1 MERHRDALYDR
12 LIFRQNVLHLAPM
25 YNQRNALL
33 LLCAG
38 IASLQMAWAQRYQ
51 YTVDLTRLEDD
62 RFNVTLITPEI
73 TESTVVFALPKII
86 PGTYA
91 ISDYGAFAT
100 HVVAVD
106 RKGRR
111 LPVKQLN
118 TNQWEIG
125 KAKKLYKIS
134 YEVEDIFDTDKEHH
148 IYPMAATNIED
159 KNVVVHTPGIFG
171 YMEGHNKLPIELTF
185 EKPSGFYGSSAKLPV
200 ESTATRDVFHMES
213 LDDLYDT
220 PIMYGIPD
228 TTTVQV
234 GNCEVL
240 VSVYSPN
247 KLIQSREIANW
258 LTSLLHGARKYLG
271 GKLPAD
277 RYAFLY
283 YFKDMKIKQSFPLG
297 LGGALEHTMS
307 SFYYIPEMPSDV
319 LKNMIVD
326 VSSHE
331 FFHIITPLTIASRE
345 VKEFNYDT
353 AVLSKHLWLYEGT
366 TEYTAHHVQVQS
378 GINTPEQFLDK
389 LAAKIADSRA
399 NYDDSLAFTQL
410 SKYAAST
417 YADQYGNVYQKG
429 ALIGACLDIYL
440 LHLSEGGYGL
450 KDLTH
455 DLGVRYGKDRFF
467 EDEELFDEIAKL
479 SYGEARDFLV
489 KYTQGNTPI
498 PYEDYF
504 DLVGIRYHPDDA
516 KKLVIDD
523 SASPQA
529 KRLRAIWLTGSEP
542 CN

>member
-1 MERHRDALYDR
+1 
-12 LIFRQNVLHLAPM
+12 M
-25 YNQRNALL
+25 YNRKNLFL
-33 LLCAG
+33 LLCLWG
-38 IASLQMAWAQRYQ
+38 ISVSASWAQRYQ
-51 YTVDLTRLEDD
+51 YTVDLTQLQDD
-62 RFNVTLITPEI
+62 KFKVSLLAPKVTERNVI
-73 TESTVVFALPKII
+73 FALPKII

-91 ISDYGAFAT
+91 ISDYGAFTSNLVAT
-100 HVVAVD
+100 D

-134 YEVEDIFDTDKEHH
+134 YEVEDIFDTGKEHN

-159 KNVVVHTPGIFG
+159 KNIVVHTPGIFG
-171 YMEGHNKLPIELTF
+171 YVEGQNKLPIELTF
-185 EKPSGFYGSSAKLPV
+185 EKPTGFYGSSAKLPV

-220 PIMYGIPD
+220 PIMYGVPD

-258 LTSLLHGARKYLG
+258 LTDLLQGAKKYLG

-283 YFKDMKIKQSFPLG
+283 YFKDMGIKQSFPLG
-297 LGGALEHTMS
+297 LAGALEHTTS

-366 TEYTAHHVQVQS
+366 TEYTAHHVQVQN

-389 LAAKIADSRA
+389 LAEKIADSRE
-399 NYDDSLAFTQL
+399 NYNDTLAFTQL

-417 YADQYGNVYQKG
+417 YADEYGNVYQKG
-429 ALIGACLDIYL
+429 ALIGACLDMYL
-440 LHLSEGGYGL
+440 LHLSDGGYGL
-450 KDLTH
+450 RNLTH
-455 DLGVRYGKDRFF
+455 DLGIRYGKERFF
-467 EDEELFDEIAKL
+467 EDDELFDEIAKL
-479 SYGEARDFLV
+479 SFPEAKEFLV
-489 KYTQGNTPI
+489 TYTQGNRPI
-498 PYEDYF
+498 PYEYYF
-504 DLVGIRYHPDDA
+504 SLVGVRYQPDGEKKLVMDESASDQA
-516 KKLVIDD
+516 KKLR
-523 SASPQA
+523 S
-529 KRLRAIWLTGSEP
+529 IWLTGTTP
-542 CN
+542 CE

>member
-1 MERHRDALYDR
+1 
-12 LIFRQNVLHLAPM
+12 M
-25 YNQRNALL
+25 YKIKNALL
-33 LLCAG
+33 LLCALV
-38 IASLQMAWAQRYQ
+38 ASIQVLWAQRYQ
-51 YTVDLTRLEDD
+51 YTVDLTNLQDD
-62 RFNVTLITPEI
+62 KFKVTLLAPQVSEK
-73 TESTVVFALPKII
+73 TVVFALPKII

-91 ISDYGAFAT
+91 VSDYGAFTSNVIAE
-100 HVVAVD
+100 D
-106 RKGRR
+106 SKGRR

-125 KAKKLYKIS
+125 NAKKLYRIT
-134 YEVEDIFDTDKEHH
+134 YEVEDIFDTDKEHK
-148 IYPMAATNIED
+148 IYPMAATNIEE

-171 YMEGHNKLPIELTF
+171 YVEGQNKLPIELTF
-185 EKPSGFYGSSAKLPV
+185 EKPADFYGSSAKLPV

-220 PIMYGIPD
+220 PIMYGVPD
-228 TTTVQV
+228 TTTVKV

-247 KLIQSREIANW
+247 KTITSGEIADW
-258 LTSLLHGARKYLG
+258 LNGLLQGARKYLG

-283 YFKDMKIKQSFPLG
+283 YFKDMQIQQSFQLG
-297 LGGALEHTMS
+297 MAGALEHTTS
-307 SFYYIPEMPSDV
+307 SFYYIPELPANV
-319 LKNMIVD
+319 LKSMLVD

-353 AVLSKHLWLYEGT
+353 PVLSKHLWLYEGT

-378 GINTPEQFLDK
+378 GINTAEQFLDK
-389 LAAKIADSRA
+389 LAEKIVDSREHY
-399 NYDDSLAFTQL
+399 NDTLSFTQL

-450 KDLTH
+450 KNLTH
-455 DLGVRYGKDRFF
+455 DLGIRYGKDSFF
-467 EDEELFDEIAKL
+467 EDDELFDEIARL
-479 SYGEARDFLV
+479 SYPEAKEFLL
-489 KYTQGNTPI
+489 KYTQGNTSI
-498 PYEDYF
+498 PYEDF
-504 DLVGIRYHPDDA
+504 FGLVGVRYQPGEA
-516 KKLVIDD
+516 KKLVIDEN
-523 SASPQA
+523 ASPQEEQ
-529 KRLRAIWLTGSEP
+529 LRTIWLTGTAP

>member
-1 MERHRDALYDR
+1 MYDKKG
-12 LIFRQNVLHLAPM
+12 FFV
-25 YNQRNALL
+25 
-33 LLCAG
+33 LLCMW
-38 IASLQMAWAQRYQ
+38 IASVSMVWAQRYQ
-51 YTVDLTRLEDD
+51 YQVDLTHLQDD
-62 RFNVTLITPEI
+62 MFEVSLIAPQVTENKVT
-73 TESTVVFALPKII
+73 FALPKII

-91 ISDYGAFAT
+91 VSDYGAFASN
-100 HVVAVD
+100 VAAFD
-106 RKGRR
+106 RKGKR
-111 LPVKQLN
+111 LPVRQLN

-125 KAKKLYKIS
+125 KAKKLHRIT
-134 YEVEDIFDTDKEHH
+134 YEVEDIFDTEKEHQ

-159 KNVVVHTPGIFG
+159 RNIVIHTPGIFG
-171 YMEGHNKLPIELTF
+171 YLEGQNRLPVELIF
-185 EKPSGFYGSSAKLPV
+185 EKPIGFYGSSAKLPV
-200 ESTATRDVFHMES
+200 ESTDSRDVFHMES

-220 PIMYGIPD
+220 PIMYGLPD

-247 KLIQSREIANW
+247 QVIQSREIADW
-258 LTSLLHGARKYLG
+258 LTGLLHGARKYLG

-283 YFKDMKIKQSFPLG
+283 YFKDMKIEQSFPLG
-297 LGGALEHTMS
+297 LAGALEHTTS
-307 SFYYIPEMPSDV
+307 SFYYIPEMPGDV

-389 LAAKIADSRA
+389 LAGKIVDSRTH
-399 NYDDSLAFTQL
+399 YDDTLAFTQL

-450 KDLTH
+450 KNLTH
-455 DLGVRYGKDRFF
+455 DLGIRYGKDRFF
-467 EDEELFDEIAKL
+467 EDDELFDEIARL
-479 SYGEARDFLV
+479 SYPEVKEFLLT
-489 KYTQGNTPI
+489 YAQGNTPI
-498 PYEDYF
+498 PYETYF
-504 DLVGIRYHPDDA
+504 DLVGIRYQPDGE
-516 KKLVIDD
+516 KKLVIDEGAD
-523 SASPQA
+523 PESS
-529 KRLRAIWLTGSEP
+529 RLREIWMTGTAP
-542 CN
+542 CK